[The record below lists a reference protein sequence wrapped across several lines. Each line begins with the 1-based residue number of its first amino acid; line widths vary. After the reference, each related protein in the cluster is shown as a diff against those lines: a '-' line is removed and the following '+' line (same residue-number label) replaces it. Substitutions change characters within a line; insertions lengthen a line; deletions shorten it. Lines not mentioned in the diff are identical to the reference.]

1 MKSETFLT
9 LHRQQHNNHEAQKGS
24 KDIVKIV
31 ISGLTL
37 IYMKLRE
44 YFCVQRKRF
53 LRWTKALQV
62 WNNTRV
68 SN

>member
-37 IYMKLRE
+37 ILWSYENIFVCKE
-44 YFCVQRKRF
+44 NVF
-53 LRWTKALQV
+53 
-62 WNNTRV
+62 
-68 SN
+68 